1 MVHSNRVEFGVFWI
15 RREEK
20 ERRTPKRSG
29 KRREVWTRREEN
41 KKKESGQNRDIFLCA
56 KK

>member
-29 KRREVWTRREEN
+29 KRLEVWTRREEN